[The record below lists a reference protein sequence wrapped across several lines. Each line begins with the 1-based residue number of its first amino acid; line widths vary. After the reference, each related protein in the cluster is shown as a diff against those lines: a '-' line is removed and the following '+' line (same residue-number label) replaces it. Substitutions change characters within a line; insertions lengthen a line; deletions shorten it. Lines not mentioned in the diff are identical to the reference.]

1 MKRLNCAAA
10 GAVLSLIGLSACS
23 MNGFETISLS
33 EKQAALKETTILKN
47 AVLATPRET
56 GPTDDDNTDRNSGDL
71 LPTAR
76 FKIPV
81 ATTCSNFQ
89 SQQNSGVNLA
99 TANSVKVVIYS
110 NANGDRVPVCA
121 NDSIDSIR
129 SSVLKRDSEN
139 QRHITLFNCEL
150 KVGQPYEVSVTA
162 LSSMSTASE
171 PKSIIVGGQVYRFTT
186 PSDAATALP
195 SLPLL
200 VNINN
205 QTVNNDE
212 CDRRASPLIIQTRR
226 DEHLSFSK
234 ESTRPV
240 FFDLLG
246 QNAFRFGR
254 ESAQKI
260 PLSWLEQPSF
270 MFLVRPARTKNGTP
284 VINGI
289 DQLFGDNST
298 GPDGK
303 TAENGF
309 AALKKFDANHDN
321 FITRQDPVFSEL
333 GLWSDTNLDGK
344 ATLDE
349 LKSLTD
355 LKIQVIDLGF
365 DSSFK
370 EIDSQ
375 TGNEIVYK
383 TVVKT
388 SDQDLLLMFDLW
400 FDLSHIIN

>member
-1 MKRLNCAAA
+1 MKRLNGVVS
-10 GAVLSLIGLSACS
+10 GAVLSLMCLSACS

-47 AVLATPRET
+47 AVLATPRDAGQSLDE
-56 GPTDDDNTDRNSGDL
+56 NTDRNNGDL

-89 SQQNSGVNLA
+89 SQQNAGINLA
-99 TANSVKVVIYS
+99 AASSVKVVIYS

-121 NDSIDSIR
+121 NDNIDSIR
-129 SSVLKRDSEN
+129 SAVLKRDLEN
-139 QRHITLFNCEL
+139 QRHVTLFNCEL
-150 KVGQPYEVSVTA
+150 KVGQPYEVTVTA
-162 LSSMSTASE
+162 LSSTSTVSDS
-171 PKSIIVGGQVYRFTT
+171 KSIIVGGQAYRFTAPGDT
-186 PSDAATALP
+186 DAALAP
-195 SLPLL
+195 LPLL

-205 QTVNNDE
+205 STVNNDE
-212 CDRRASPLIIQTRR
+212 CDRRASPLIIQTKK

-234 ESTRPV
+234 ESERPV

-260 PLSWLEQPSF
+260 ALSWIEQPSF
-270 MFLVRPARTKNGTP
+270 MFLVRPERTKNGTP

-289 DQLFGDNST
+289 DQLFGDNSK
-298 GPDGK
+298 GPDEK
-303 TAENGF
+303 TSENGF
-309 AALKKFDANHDN
+309 AALKKFDTNHDG

-349 LKSLTD
+349 LKPLAD
-355 LKIQVIDLGF
+355 LKIQIIDLGF
-365 DSSFK
+365 DPSFK
-370 EIDSQ
+370 ETDAQ

-383 TVVKT
+383 SVVKT
-388 SDQDLLLMFDLW
+388 SDQALLLMFDLW
-400 FDLSHIIN
+400 FDLSHIVN